1 MRTELDGGRPFDWGK
16 AAADY
21 AKHRD
26 IYPQMFY
33 DKILDRGLCRDGQ
46 SVLDLGTGSGVLPRN
61 LYRYGARWTGI
72 DPSEAQI
79 AWARRLSSGT
89 DIRYLVS
96 AAEDVNFPKDS
107 FDVVTACQCFWYFDH
122 ERLLPRLLHMLRP
135 LGSLLILYMAW
146 LPFEDP
152 IAAQS
157 ERLILKYSPQ
167 WSGAGESLR
176 PIPIPD
182 CYDRDFACIYHEEYP
197 LKVHFSRE
205 SWHGRVKAS
214 RGISASLSEEALRSW
229 KREHRALLAAVPEE
243 FDILHYAAA
252 AELKRRK

>member
-1 MRTELDGGRPFDWGK
+1 
-16 AAADY
+16 
-21 AKHRD
+21 
-26 IYPQMFY
+26 
-33 DKILDRGLCRDGQ
+33 
-46 SVLDLGTGSGVLPRN
+46 
-61 LYRYGARWTGI
+61 
-72 DPSEAQI
+72 
-79 AWARRLSSGT
+79 
-89 DIRYLVS
+89 
-96 AAEDVNFPKDS
+96 
-107 FDVVTACQCFWYFDH
+107 
-122 ERLLPRLLHMLRP
+122 MLRP

-229 KREHRALLAAVPEE
+229 EREHRALLAAVPEE

-252 AELKRRK
+252 AELKRRKQAEAALSPAPNSGGLPLRAARVPPAPSGKVPAF